1 MNEKLQK
8 LTQYQIYCVIPIIV
22 LAIMPR
28 AHAIDARHAHNS
40 ALFHLAVSVV
50 GIIGVAVLEFKK
62 YKIKKAEAALKPR
75 NPSEGVWPP
84 PPRDDKTDL

>member
-22 LAIMPR
+22 LAIMPH
-28 AHAIDARHAHNS
+28 AHAIDARHAHN
-40 ALFHLAVSVV
+40 ALLFQLAVSVL
-50 GIIGVAVLEFKK
+50 GIIGVVVLEFKK
-62 YKIKKAEAALKPR
+62 YQIKKAAMKPR

-84 PPRDDKTDL
+84 PPQGKKTDL

>member
-28 AHAIDARHAHNS
+28 AHAIDARHAHN
-40 ALFHLAVSVV
+40 ALLFQLAVSVLAV
-50 GIIGVAVLEFKK
+50 IGVIVLEFKK
-62 YKIKKAEAALKPR
+62 FKIKKAEAALKIR

-84 PPRDDKTDL
+84 PPRDDKTEL